1 MSETTKLKFTSP
13 IEKYLD
19 QIGHWFVITTTRMI
33 AVRRER
39 KGAKARKAS
48 WRAVRPA
55 AQADAAS
62 APQLSRA
69 LTPPFRQ
76 GVR

>member
-19 QIGHWFVITTTRMI
+19 QIGHWFVIRTTRMI

-39 KGAKARKAS
+39 KGAKA
-48 WRAVRPA
+48 

-62 APQLSRA
+62 ARCSCSH
-69 LTPPFRQ
+69 RQ
-76 GVR
+76 TASHMR